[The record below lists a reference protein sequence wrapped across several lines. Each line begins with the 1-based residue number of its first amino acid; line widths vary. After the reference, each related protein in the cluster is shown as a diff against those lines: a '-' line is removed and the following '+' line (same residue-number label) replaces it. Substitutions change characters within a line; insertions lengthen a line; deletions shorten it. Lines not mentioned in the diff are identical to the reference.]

1 MNKLT
6 IIGVVTSLLLS
17 GCSSLYEMGAP
28 KPDDP
33 NFAPAMPE
41 EKASTV
47 IPTGSIFDNAGVSS
61 IYSDIK
67 AHKVGD
73 LITVNLEESTSAKK
87 NATTELGKDSSFSV
101 NPLTLAGQN
110 FHIGKY
116 TTEVSGKSTSDFSGD
131 ASANQSNSLQGSISV
146 SVVQVLPNGNLKVQG
161 EKWLM
166 LNNGNE
172 FIRVTGILRPED
184 INSDN
189 TVSSQRIANARIQY
203 GGTGDFANTQERGWL
218 SKFFNSFLN
227 PF

>member
-1 MNKLT
+1 MNKLVLLN
-6 IIGVVTSLLLS
+6 IFGVLFLS
-17 GCSSLYEMGAP
+17 GCSSLFEIGSP

-41 EKASTV
+41 ERSANV

-73 LITVNLEESTSAKK
+73 LITVNLEEKTSAAK
-87 NATTELGKDSSFSV
+87 NAKTELGKKSNFNV
-101 NPLTLAGQN
+101 NPLTFAGQN
-110 FHIGKY
+110 FHIGKF
-116 TTEVSGKSTSDFSGD
+116 TPEFSGGTGNDFSGD
-131 ASANQSNSLQGSISV
+131 SSANQSNSLQGNISV

-218 SKFFNSFLN
+218 AKFFNSIFN